1 MYPINVI
8 AGSVDLADQWLPGG
22 DTTDKE
28 TLYRVPLSV
37 SLGQKLPNGEIFD
50 FPDKREVLISAAPG
64 QLLILDEDVR
74 VAADGTTLP
83 VVSIKKTGSVGR
95 IMYGPEAMTSEN
107 SVIIPHQPMST
118 DDEEDWYARFADV
131 ELIATTKPGALL
143 NGPPLTPRGDLAVFV
158 GTVVPRRTING
169 TEVLLLV
176 SIRKVAYASTS
187 AKPQSGGLDWAQVD
201 KRHPVAFTLPQMGH
215 AASRPI
221 PFRLG
226 VNHIIIGT
234 GEIGKTTIAL
244 EKLAVEAKN
253 AKMTVHFVGTDEPY
267 QAYSDPDILF
277 GSGGRSV
284 VKHWMAG
291 NCRPQTIEAIYDY
304 VYRNGKEEEKH
315 LVIVDGFRQLDDLDI
330 PGYENRTL
338 PYGRPSSTIPLL
350 NSVSRTIHPKITGV
364 FLWTTDDSKQGQEEA
379 TYRSLNS
386 SSTNVLWM
394 QQLGQ
399 FTAGRMRL
407 DPDVFQRGLKSAL
420 VERLG
425 LL

>member
-1 MYPINVI
+1 
-8 AGSVDLADQWLPGG
+8 
-22 DTTDKE
+22 
-28 TLYRVPLSV
+28 
-37 SLGQKLPNGEIFD
+37 
-50 FPDKREVLISAAPG
+50 
-64 QLLILDEDVR
+64 
-74 VAADGTTLP
+74 
-83 VVSIKKTGSVGR
+83 
-95 IMYGPEAMTSEN
+95 
-107 SVIIPHQPMST
+107 
-118 DDEEDWYARFADV
+118 
-131 ELIATTKPGALL
+131 
-143 NGPPLTPRGDLAVFV
+143 
-158 GTVVPRRTING
+158 
-169 TEVLLLV
+169 
-176 SIRKVAYASTS
+176 
-187 AKPQSGGLDWAQVD
+187 
-201 KRHPVAFTLPQMGH
+201 
-215 AASRPI
+215 
-221 PFRLG
+221 
-226 VNHIIIGT
+226 
-234 GEIGKTTIAL
+234 
-244 EKLAVEAKN
+244 
-253 AKMTVHFVGTDEPY
+253 MTVHFVGTDEPY